1 MVGMLRKKH
10 CRTCFI
16 CQCLLLKELS
26 LSWTTLAANPIF
38 ARAPPR
44 HGSPL
49 HYQDESWNLAVKKK
63 LSDDGAG
70 ARTTVDKAWFSIIFI
85 YVLIGVWWFWC
96 ANRKSSTFLS
106 PIAAE
111 TWSHSTCSAWSVLI
125 VVIRSKGSK
134 ESWWGQV
141 TKSVNHGMSMQPE
154 TCPLGTLSLEA
165 RMDRPTCWPLLAW
178 MFDTYFISF
187 HCHWSNVKLS
197 KVSLYFADSLK
208 DAAWKVLEQGSGYAH
223 VERLLW
229 KIAMKISQA
238 ARFGEFGKFKG
249 KTIGASRWH
258 SLANRPDP
266 SSFSVPV
273 MPVQRQVVPV
283 VPVIPAQRQL
293 IDAKPKDKITWW
305 IHEAMQPLYQHYVC
319 WWMEPNRSDWYTYI
333 YIYWYDMIL
342 HDTVWYD
349 SIIAK

>member
-49 HYQDESWNLAVKKK
+49 QYQDESWNLAVKKK

-70 ARTTVDKAWFSIIFI
+70 ARTTFDKAWFSIIFI

-106 PIAAE
+106 PIAGAE

-125 VVIRSKGSK
+125 VVIRSKGVRKAGEAKWPSRWIMECQCSQRPVLWALSHLK
-134 ESWWGQV
+134 LEWTVQRVGHCW
-141 TKSVNHGMSMQPE
+141 HGCLILISSHFIVIEAMSNCQR
-154 TCPLGTLSLEA
+154 CHFTLQ
-165 RMDRPTCWPLLAW
+165 
-178 MFDTYFISF
+178 I
-187 HCHWSNVKLS
+187 HW
-197 KVSLYFADSLK
+197 K
-208 DAAWKVLEQGSGYAH
+208 DAAWKVLEQGSGYAR

-229 KIAMKISQA
+229 RSHRQQDSVSS
-238 ARFGEFGKFKG
+238 GS
-249 KTIGASRWH
+249 SRAKQ
-258 SLANRPDP
+258 SG
-266 SSFSVPV
+266 
-273 MPVQRQVVPV
+273 QVVDIRWQAV
-283 VPVIPAQRQL
+283 QIHPASQCQWCQCNVKLFQL
-293 IDAKPKDKITWW
+293 FR
-305 IHEAMQPLYQHYVC
+305 LFLL
-319 WWMEPNRSDWYTYI
+319 R
-333 YIYWYDMIL
+333 
-342 HDTVWYD
+342 D
-349 SIIAK
+349 SLWRKTER